1 MLRHVLDLLYSHRTH
16 GYIRTIEN
24 AELRDRLTAEHIR
37 GLEMRGLIDN
47 YFLAEYQC
55 VDHACRRA
63 HGLSLGHLRTH
74 FNGDTVASTLIAD
87 IDHLF
92 VEMKHPS

>member
-16 GYIRTIEN
+16 EHIRTIEN
-24 AELRDRLTAEHIR
+24 AELRDRLTAEYIR
-37 GLEMRGLIDN
+37 GLEMRELIDN
-47 YFLAEYQC
+47 YFLAKYQR